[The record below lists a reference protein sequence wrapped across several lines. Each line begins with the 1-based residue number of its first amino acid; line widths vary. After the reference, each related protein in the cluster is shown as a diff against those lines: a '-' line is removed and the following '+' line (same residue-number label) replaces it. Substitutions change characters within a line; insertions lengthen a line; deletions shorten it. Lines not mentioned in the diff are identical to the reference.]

1 MQYAEC
7 TSGGPHPVLDYPFC
21 PECGALSP
29 AISAKG
35 AFAVELEDI
44 PSEQIRARVIA
55 GLKNWY
61 PGIDPIEADARLKS
75 GPVVLLR
82 SVDEDSARR
91 TLAHLNAYKAPGRIR
106 GDQSLDSWMS
116 TIWNPGLAISAVA
129 LVAAI
134 FTGGLTGMVLAAAG
148 LGAIGIGAFL
158 KRKRF
163 QPLCHP
169 SPLSEFEELKALA
182 DEYARVI
189 PRLESEDVA
198 VVKKIARTG
207 FELRKR
213 LLTESVAAIVAGGR
227 NGELY
232 GRVTEAVRAAVHLGQ
247 SILTSAG
254 PAKEN
259 VRAELEGLI
268 GLLARTDQWF
278 DKAEGKLGP
287 SAADLIQNLDHL
299 TERID
304 RILDTVRAP
313 VLDSVHPRPAETGHT
328 RSRE

>member
-1 MQYAEC
+1 MQYSEC

-29 AISAKG
+29 AISAQG

-44 PSEQIRARVIA
+44 PSEQIRARVID

-61 PGIDPIEADARLKS
+61 PGIDPVEADARLKS

-91 TLAHLNAYKAPGRIR
+91 TLAYLNAYKAPGRIR

-116 TIWNPGLAISAVA
+116 TVWNPGLAIGAVA
-129 LVAAI
+129 LAAALL
-134 FTGGLTGMVLAAAG
+134 TGGLTGLVLAATGFGAM
-148 LGAIGIGAFL
+148 AIGSLI

-163 QPLCHP
+163 QPLCHF
-169 SPLSEFEELKALA
+169 SPTSEFEELRTLA

-189 PRLESEDVA
+189 PRLEHEDAA

-213 LLTESVAAIVAGGR
+213 LLMDSVAAIAAGGR
-227 NGELY
+227 TGELY
-232 GRVTEAVRAAVHLGQ
+232 DRVTEAIRGAVHLGK
-247 SILTSAG
+247 SILTCAG
-254 PAKEN
+254 PDKEN
-259 VRAELEGLI
+259 LRAELVGLA
-268 GLLARTDQWF
+268 GLLDRTEQWL
-278 DKAEGKLGP
+278 DRAEGKLGP
-287 SAADLIQNLDHL
+287 SAEDLAHNLEHI
-299 TERID
+299 TERLD

-313 VLDSVHPRPAETGHT
+313 SLDSLQLRLTDTSRT
-328 RSRE
+328 RSSE

>member
-7 TSGGPHPVLDYPFC
+7 TLGGPHPVLDYPFC

-29 AISAKG
+29 AISAQG

-44 PSEQIRARVIA
+44 PSEQIRARVID

-61 PGIDPIEADARLKS
+61 PGIDPVEADARLKS

-82 SVDEDSARR
+82 SIDEDSARR
-91 TLAHLNAYKAPGRIR
+91 ALAYLNAYKAPGRIS

-116 TIWNPGLAISAVA
+116 IIWNPGLAIGAVA
-129 LVAAI
+129 LVAALL
-134 FTGGLTGMVLAAAG
+134 TGGLTGMALAAGG
-148 LGAIGIGAFL
+148 LGAMGIGAFL

-163 QPLCHP
+163 QPLCRP
-169 SPLSEFEELKALA
+169 SPSSEFDELKALA

-189 PRLESEDVA
+189 PRLESEDAA
-198 VVKKIARTG
+198 VVNKIARTG

-213 LLTESVAAIVAGGR
+213 LLTDSVAAIAAGGR
-227 NGELY
+227 TGELY
-232 GRVTEAVRAAVHLGQ
+232 DRVTEAIRGAVHLGE

-254 PAKEN
+254 PDKESL
-259 VRAELEGLI
+259 RAELEGLM
-268 GLLARTDQWF
+268 GLLARTDQWL

-287 SAADLIQNLDHL
+287 SSADLAQNLDHL

-304 RILDTVRAP
+304 RILDTVRTP
-313 VLDSVHPRPAETGHT
+313 VLDSVHPRPTETGHT